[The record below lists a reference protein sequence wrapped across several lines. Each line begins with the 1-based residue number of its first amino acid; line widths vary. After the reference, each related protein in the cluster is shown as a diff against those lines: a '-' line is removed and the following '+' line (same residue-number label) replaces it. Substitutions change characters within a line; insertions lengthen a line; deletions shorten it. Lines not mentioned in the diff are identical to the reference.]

1 MEFLYDIVNL
11 EFVVIISF
19 LVVAYYLKSEP
30 LKVFLL
36 FGHVLVIFL
45 LNDVLF
51 SPSYFGDQMRQTY
64 TAEAIRSGKMGMIL
78 DEFGTKMVYSSL
90 IYALFPFPFINSI
103 QSVAM
108 INFLIYLLLFV
119 LMMKNN
125 MSNNSVVYF
134 YLLFPSLL
142 LYSSLALRDTLVL
155 LFLFFGTF
163 LLLIKEMNCLLK
175 YTFTLLVLW
184 PLLVF
189 KPQNYYMFIVALA
202 LFFYFRNAGK
212 LRYGIFIL
220 IVIIGSFVPEKV
232 PIVGQVYERL
242 EVWRLALYHDHYE
255 YRWDMIEKFNLMDQY
270 EPLGTGFFLLYQIAK
285 YFFYML
291 LKPFPWEC
299 TNPFQLIQSIEN
311 IVILGMII
319 WMNKQIIINEKIK
332 LKILFLNCLLF
343 VSMTINGIVVYNFGT
358 AVRYK
363 FPFIVVY
370 CVFYLY
376 FIKCDESLRYKNS
389 SRILSSLV
397 PRSISG

>member
-1 MEFLYDIVNL
+1 MTFLYDIINL
-11 EFVVIISF
+11 EFVVVISF

-51 SPSYFGDQMRQTY
+51 SPSYFGDQIRQTDA
-64 TAEAIRSGKMGMIL
+64 AEAIRRGDLGMVIEGVGVRMG
-78 DEFGTKMVYSSL
+78 YASL
-90 IYALFPFPFINSI
+90 IYALFPLPFINSV

-108 INFLIYLLLFV
+108 INFLIYLLVFV
-119 LMMKNN
+119 FMMKNN

-163 LLLIKEMNCLLK
+163 LFLIKEMNWLLK
-175 YTFTLLVLW
+175 YTFTLLVLT
-184 PLLVF
+184 PLLVL
-189 KPQNYYMFIVALA
+189 KTQNYLMFIVAMG

-242 EVWRLALYHDHYE
+242 EVWRLALFVDNYE
-255 YRWDMIEKFNLMDQY
+255 YRWELIDKLNLMDQY
-270 EPLGTGFFLLYQIAK
+270 EPLGTGFFLLYQVSK

-291 LKPFPWEC
+291 MKPFPWEC
-299 TNPFQLIQSIEN
+299 TNLFQLIQSIEN

-319 WMNKQIIINEKIK
+319 WMNKQVIFNKKIK
-332 LKILFLNCLLF
+332 LKILFLNCMLF

-358 AVRYK
+358 AARYK

-370 CVFYLY
+370 CLFFLYLL
-376 FIKCDESLRYKNS
+376 KCDDSFRYKNS
-389 SRILSSLV
+389 SRILSN
-397 PRSISG
+397 